1 MDWFRAKEGSLFYSN
16 GLKNLL
22 ALNNSFS
29 VFGVGGGV
37 PQNEGK
43 EREELKNKRTESKSP
58 SLLQRGKVKLMDS
71 FGGPNSENLCY
82 QQSAPKE

>member
-1 MDWFRAKEGSLFYSN
+1 MDWFGAKEGSLFYSN
-16 GLKNLL
+16 GLKYLL

-29 VFGVGGGV
+29 VLGQGGI

-43 EREELKNKRTESKSP
+43 ESEELKNKRTESKSP